1 MTLMPLWAQRG
12 TSILL
17 LFLLSKDSVYNFTIR
32 IASVILAFMKH
43 QTSKAIVVA
52 GLISDEE
59 GRVLIVKPSHKD
71 GWIFPGGYVEVG
83 ESPSGA
89 FRREMSAELGVDLVI
104 PPRLL
109 SIDYRGSADEYVM
122 FIFDGGVFTK
132 EMVAKI
138 NLPPRLLEFQFV
150 TPEEAKT
157 LLRSNSARRL
167 MPTLE
172 ARGKTGI
179 AYLEHQELL

>member
-1 MTLMPLWAQRG
+1 
-12 TSILL
+12 
-17 LFLLSKDSVYNFTIR
+17 V
-32 IASVILAFMKH
+32 KH
-43 QTSKAIVVA
+43 QASKAIVVA
-52 GLISDEE
+52 GLITDQS
-59 GRVLIVKPSHKD
+59 GRVLIVQPSHKE

-89 FRREMSAELGVDLVI
+89 FRREILAELGVEIEAV
-104 PPRLL
+104 PRLL

-122 FIFDGGVFTK
+122 FIFDGGVFTEAMIANIK
-132 EMVAKI
+132 
-138 NLPPRLLEFQFV
+138 LSPGLLEFRFV
-150 TPEEAKT
+150 TPEEAKS
-157 LLRSNSARRL
+157 LLRANSSRRL